1 MLERIVERKNWSE
14 LVFFVSVINSLL
26 SESFDPTYDAAIFA
40 VVSDKQ
46 DRQDTTEGH
55 WAAC

>member
-14 LVFFVSVINSLL
+14 LVFFVSVINSL
-26 SESFDPTYDAAIFA
+26 SESFDPADDADIFA

-46 DRQDTTEGH
+46 DHQDTTEGH